1 MEEIAGSFTMSIFA
15 AIDSMP
21 SSSPASWRCHARGF
35 TLIEL
40 IFAVAILAI
49 LLSLGAPSMRNLVLD
64 QRVKTVA
71 SDVHATLIYARSE
84 AIKRNQFVAV
94 CSMNSDG
101 SGCENSTDW
110 ARGWI
115 VYLDADGNGFP
126 GAVSD
131 VLKRQDAL
139 TDIALTGT
147 GSNITYQGD
156 GRLRAAAT
164 TFVASYPGNNDITA
178 RCVRLDLGGRPN
190 IQIDTDKT
198 TAGCQ

>member
-1 MEEIAGSFTMSIFA
+1 MTAFA
-15 AIDSMP
+15 ITYSKSP
-21 SSSPASWRCHARGF
+21 STALPCRVHGF
-35 TLIEL
+35 TLLEL

-49 LLSLGAPSMRNLVLD
+49 LLSLAAPSMRNLVLD

-94 CSMNSDG
+94 CSKNADG

-115 VYLDADGNGFP
+115 VYLDTDGNGFP

-131 VLKRQDAL
+131 ILRSQDAL
-139 TDIALTGT
+139 TDIAVSGTGT
-147 GSNITYQGD
+147 NITYQGD

-164 TFVASYPGNNDITA
+164 TFVANYPGNDAVTV
-178 RCVRLDLGGRPN
+178 RCVRLDLSGRPN
-190 IQIDTDKT
+190 VQVDTNKSVD
-198 TAGCQ
+198 GCQ

>member
-1 MEEIAGSFTMSIFA
+1 MPTFA
-15 AIDSMP
+15 VIDSMP
-21 SSSPASWRCHARGF
+21 SPSPASWRCRARGF

-40 IFAVAILAI
+40 IFAVAILAV
-49 LLSLGAPSMRNLVLD
+49 LLSLAAPSMRNLVLD
-64 QRVKTVA
+64 QRIKTVVG
-71 SDVHATLIYARSE
+71 DIHATLIYARSE

-94 CSMNSDG
+94 CSMNADG

-139 TDIALTGT
+139 TDITLTGT
-147 GSNITYQGD
+147 GSNVTYQGD
-156 GRLRAAAT
+156 GRLRAAPT
-164 TFVASYPGNNDITA
+164 TFVASYPGNNAITA
-178 RCVRLDLGGRPN
+178 RCVRLDLSGRPN
-190 IQIDTDKT
+190 IQVDANKDSSD
-198 TAGCQ
+198 GCQ